1 MRIRQLLATGAVVA
15 LAACGDA
22 GAPDEVVYGVAVYTQ
37 KTAGA
42 DFTGYGTYNLDTVV
56 KVKKDGQDQ
65 PSTPMPASVKAAI
78 DAQMVAAGYTA
89 ASAATADLGLSMS
102 YITNSVDYY
111 YSGGYC
117 DIYYG
122 WYGCYYPPVYAG
134 SYRYGTAFLTMTD
147 LTTGAP
153 APGVPFPG
161 VWFSTLYGV
170 VADYGPGSSSY
181 NTSRLVEGINR
192 AFDQSP
198 YLSAP

>member
-1 MRIRQLLATGAVVA
+1 MKIRHLLATAAVVA
-15 LAACGDA
+15 LAACGDY

-37 KTAGA
+37 KTATA
-42 DFTGYGTYNLDTVV
+42 DFTPFATYNLDTQI
-56 KVKKDGQDQ
+56 KVKRDGEDQ
-65 PSTPMPASVKAAI
+65 PPTPMPASVKAAI

-89 ASAATADLGLSMS
+89 ADAATADIGLSMS

-147 LTTGAP
+147 LTVAQ

-161 VWFSTLYGV
+161 LWFTTMYGV
-170 VADYGPGSSSY
+170 VADYAGSSTY